1 MLQRT
6 AADIVGVPNTKIT
19 VEPVNILFI
28 FSLNNLIKLEIKLIS
43 LLYHKLK
50 DLNKNYKQVKLNKWD
65 SVKLY
70 KKMENNMYKYKILFL
85 VILDLAEEL
94 WLIIFLEKHLLN
106 VKKKQ
111 KMIPKD
117 YIIKKVKTLISNYIH
132 NHHLNSDYI
141 LFLFLILNRII

>member
-6 AADIVGVPNTKIT
+6 AADIVGVPNTKII

-28 FSLNNLIKLEIKLIS
+28 YSLNNLIKLEIKLIS
-43 LLYHKLK
+43 LLSHKLK
-50 DLNKNYKQVKLNKWD
+50 GLNKNYKQVKLNKWD

-70 KKMENNMYKYKILFL
+70 KKMESNMYNCKILFL
-85 VILDLAEEL
+85 VIPDLVEEL

-111 KMIPKD
+111 KMITKD
-117 YIIKKVKTLISNYIH
+117 YTIKKIKTLIN
-132 NHHLNSDYI
+132 N
-141 LFLFLILNRII
+141 

>member
-28 FSLNNLIKLEIKLIS
+28 YSQNNLIKLEIKLIS
-43 LLYHKLK
+43 LLSRKLK
-50 DLNKNYKQVKLNKWD
+50 DLNKNYKLLKLNKWD

-70 KKMENNMYKYKILFL
+70 KKMENNMYNWKILSQVIQAL
-85 VILDLAEEL
+85 VEEL
-94 WLIIFLEKHLLN
+94 WLIIYSEKHLLN

-111 KMIPKD
+111 KMIP
-117 YIIKKVKTLISNYIH
+117 
-132 NHHLNSDYI
+132 
-141 LFLFLILNRII
+141 

>member
-28 FSLNNLIKLEIKLIS
+28 YSLNNLIKLEIKLIS
-43 LLYHKLK
+43 LLFHKLK
-50 DLNKNYKQVKLNKWD
+50 DLDKKCKQVKLNKWD

-70 KKMENNMYKYKILFL
+70 KKMESNMYNCKILFL
-85 VILDLAEEL
+85 VILDLVEEL
-94 WLIIFLEKHLLN
+94 WLIIFSEKHSLN

-111 KMIPKD
+111 KMILKD
-117 YIIKKVKTLISNYIH
+117 YSIKKVKTSINNYIH
-132 NHHLNSDYI
+132 NPHLNSD
-141 LFLFLILNRII
+141 